1 MIFPTRDIKGSEGTI
16 KAWTPLPDARSWP
29 AFRRMMTSGA
39 LVEVPD
45 ELLCA
50 KLQPKKEKRSRG
62 RPRKRVEP

>member
-1 MIFPTRDIKGSEGTI
+1 MVFATRDIEGNEGTI
-16 KAWTPLPDARSWP
+16 KAWTPLPDARDWR
-29 AFRRMMTSGA
+29 AFRRMVMAGT

-50 KLQPKKEKRSRG
+50 KLRPKQEKRSRG

>member
-1 MIFPTRDIKGSEGTI
+1 MIFPTRDIKSEEGII

-29 AFRRMMTSGA
+29 AFRRMMTSGT

-50 KLQPKKEKRSRG
+50 KLKPKQDKRSRG

>member
-1 MIFPTRDIKGSEGTI
+1 MIFPTRDIEGNEGTI
-16 KAWTPLPDARSWP
+16 KAWTPLPGARSWP
-29 AFRRMMTSGA
+29 AFRRMITAGT

-50 KLQPKKEKRSRG
+50 KLKPKKEKRSRG